1 VLIQRLLY
9 QHAIVD
15 TRILTTEY
23 WFWTADLPLITNT
36 ESGPIL
42 FFVDRTFSSDIGW
55 NPHPTCTRA
64 ACLNVATI
72 TDRWK

>member
-36 ESGPIL
+36 ESGPIR
-42 FFVDRTFSSDIGW
+42 FFVDRTFSITS
-55 NPHPTCTRA
+55 NSCPHWAISEP
-64 ACLNVATI
+64 
-72 TDRWK
+72 DR

>member
-36 ESGPIL
+36 ESGRSGYSWIVRSLVRIFGEFHGIL
-42 FFVDRTFSSDIGW
+42 QIW
-55 NPHPTCTRA
+55 EQL
-64 ACLNVATI
+64 LNE
-72 TDRWK
+72 

>member
-36 ESGPIL
+36 ESGRSGYSWIVRSLRIKLENGL
-42 FFVDRTFSSDIGW
+42 FSPPLPSLMPQG
-55 NPHPTCTRA
+55 NH
-64 ACLNVATI
+64 
-72 TDRWK
+72 